1 MLYLAVKTSAA
12 LHSKQIL
19 MLKQPLHVQEVQR
32 KFEKYGDVTLSRIVR
47 NPVNGESRGFGFVDM
62 KDDEGA
68 DEVRN
73 CILLKSDFKNWTDFW
88 FSYP

>member
-1 MLYLAVKTSAA
+1 M
-12 LHSKQIL
+12 
-19 MLKQPLHVQEVQR
+19 QR

-68 DEVRN
+68 DEARFLFRSTHMTAVLVKLNKPFSKAGICVRDSWQ
-73 CILLKSDFKNWTDFW
+73 LLGSMF
-88 FSYP
+88 